1 MLSQIKPL
9 TQEERQLAHAAAEEA
24 VMRDIGERPQRDHY
38 NHHAA
43 HRYPPLVTK
52 LITGLCIALLLAA
65 FTPSAIRLYVIG
77 SQTFGAAVP
86 YEEALEALGT
96 SDWRALIYLELQ
108 ADNWYEQPAPELQ
121 VSPVEP
127 EALSEQRPLELSANG
142 NSSHAHPNVL

>member
-1 MLSQIKPL
+1 MLVQIKPL

-77 SQTFGAAVP
+77 SSTFGVAVP
-86 YEEALEALGT
+86 YELAMIAVGIATVLTAEVGQVVFSLADRIIVLVYGEILATGTPAAIRGDARVREA
-96 SDWRALIYLELQ
+96 YLE
-108 ADNWYEQPAPELQ
+108 EET
-121 VSPVEP
+121 V
-127 EALSEQRPLELSANG
+127 
-142 NSSHAHPNVL
+142 

>member
-65 FTPSAIRLYVIG
+65 TH
-77 SQTFGAAVP
+77 
-86 YEEALEALGT
+86 
-96 SDWRALIYLELQ
+96 SDEFFDRRCTAE
-108 ADNWYEQPAPELQ
+108 PACD
-121 VSPVEP
+121 
-127 EALSEQRPLELSANG
+127 
-142 NSSHAHPNVL
+142 